1 MILNSTYVGGGDGTI
16 KQYQALDHSVQ
27 VFCESLPAQLVE
39 ALLSGDLSLDH
50 ATADES
56 SFKTGSAPSNVR
68 DPQSPQAERR
78 RRPRQSKE
86 EIGLALRR
94 ASLGK
99 ATGMVF
105 EVVECTYTVVAKGQ
119 REKTLVDGV
128 SARLEPG
135 QVLALLGPSGAGKTT
150 LLSMLTLQRGS
161 GRAHGKV
168 LLNGQPF
175 TPALYRQHAAYV
187 AQHDQVSSQCI
198 RSCAALSLPTHS

>member
-1 MILNSTYVGGGDGTI
+1 MA
-16 KQYQALDHSVQ
+16 K
-27 VFCESLPAQLVE
+27 
-39 ALLSGDLSLDH
+39 
-50 ATADES
+50 
-56 SFKTGSAPSNVR
+56 
-68 DPQSPQAERR
+68 RR

-105 EVVECTYTVVAKGQ
+105 EVIDCTYTVAAKGR
-119 REKTLVDGV
+119 REKVLVDGV

-150 LLSMLTLQRGS
+150 LLSMLTLQRGI

-175 TPALYRQHAAYV
+175 TPALYRQHAAFV
-187 AQHDQVSSQCI
+187 AQHDQVWRARGGSASICPCSVS
-198 RSCAALSLPTHS
+198 RSPLTLVRLFSRACCPLFLAAVALFDGARAHRVCSGALSAVYAPQRARLSGR